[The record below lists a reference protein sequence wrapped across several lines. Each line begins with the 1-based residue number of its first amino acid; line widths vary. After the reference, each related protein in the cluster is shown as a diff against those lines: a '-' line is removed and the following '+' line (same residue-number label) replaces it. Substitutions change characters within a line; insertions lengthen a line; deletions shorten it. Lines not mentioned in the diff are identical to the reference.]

1 MWGVLV
7 VMSAVVAVAIAPFVK
22 AVVEKGVVRQGD
34 GAPADDAAIVVSA
47 MIILRFA
54 LIIRYGA
61 IVPHSLL
68 TQLLFAVGKESRATW
83 WWSVFYVGL

>member
-1 MWGVLV
+1 MWGVFV
-7 VMSAVVAVAIAPFVK
+7 VMSAVVAVAIAPFVE

-61 IVPHSLL
+61 IVHTSLPPRNYYL
-68 TQLLFAVGKESRATW
+68 Q
-83 WWSVFYVGL
+83 